1 MSGSTE
7 EGPGDRSGIIDDVSQ
22 VCGGR
27 DRPAGTGTG
36 LQPGGG
42 NRRVRDRAMS
52 KRKTGKHGAFH

>member
-7 EGPGDRSGIIDDVSQ
+7 EGPGDRSGRIDDVSQ

-42 NRRVRDRAMS
+42 NRRQP
-52 KRKTGKHGAFH
+52 KGKSHVEEENR